1 LSLSNSVLALNQRQ
15 DSFHLNGGGVFVT
28 IPVYTTKD
36 FFFQAHIVEFIN
48 FQIPVRCELLFISF
62 FFGLLCGTLFEAE
75 IVRLLLL
82 ARFLIA
88 VKEKTAAVR
97 N

>member
-1 LSLSNSVLALNQRQ
+1 MLANKMKL
-15 DSFHLNGGGVFVT
+15 T
-28 IPVYTTKD
+28 
-36 FFFQAHIVEFIN
+36 
-48 FQIPVRCELLFISF
+48 
-62 FFGLLCGTLFEAE
+62 FGLLCGTLFEAE